1 LLQRYLVTALKP
13 VFRRLGAIGKMNIK
27 MDVPLGEFFDKLS
40 ILEIKSKR
48 LRDPQKLAN
57 NNRLMEA
64 LRQTWQGSH
73 CENADIENQY
83 QKLKA
88 VNERLWEIEDQI
100 REKEAQQRFDAEFIE
115 LARSVYITNDARAEL
130 KNEFNRLFQSEFT
143 EEKSYTDYRRAQQA
157 DHKPPKNSDK
167 KDND

>member
-1 LLQRYLVTALKP
+1 LLQRYPLAALKP
-13 VFRRLGAIGKMNIK
+13 VFHRQGAIGKMSIK
-27 MDVPLGEFFDKLS
+27 MEVPLGEFLDKLS

-64 LRQTWQGSH
+64 LRLTWQASH
-73 CENADIENQY
+73 YENADIKNHY

-115 LARSVYITNDARAEL
+115 LARSIYITNDTRAEL

-143 EEKSYTDYRRAQQA
+143 EEKSYTDYRRARQA
-157 DHKPPKNSDK
+157 DHKPPKGSDK
-167 KDND
+167 